1 MGAANMALIR
11 GAYSPLPTG
20 KPGTPELDTTTHAYT
35 HDRRAWVIAAA
46 LGLARREVREM
57 AHEQV
62 RPSE

>member
-1 MGAANMALIR
+1 MVAADVALIR

-20 KPGTPELDTTTHAYT
+20 KPGTPELDASTHAYT
-35 HDRRAWVIAAA
+35 HDRRAWIIAAA

>member
-1 MGAANMALIR
+1 MTPANMALIR
-11 GAYSPLPTG
+11 GAYSPPPTG
-20 KPGTPELDTTTHAYT
+20 KPGTPELDASTHAYT
-35 HDRRAWVIAAA
+35 HDRRAWIVAAA